1 MPDFVP
7 GLDLCGR
14 FYREV
19 VRPIL
24 GDAYPRLP
32 YSAALLGYGSDV
44 LGFDTEMSTDHDW
57 GPRLLLF
64 LREDDQARLA
74 QPLRDLFAQRLPREF
89 LGYPT
94 GFRANANG
102 TGLAEVTEE
111 GPIEHRIAPLT
122 IAGLI
127 RDYLAFDIR
136 QEIEAADW
144 LTFPEQK
151 LRTLVAGAVYHDGI
165 GLQAV
170 RDRFSYYP
178 HDIWLYL
185 LACGWTRIGQEE
197 HFVGRTGIVGDEIG
211 SALIASRLVCDLIR
225 LCFLMERQYA
235 PYAKWFGTAFARLEC
250 AGVLAPLLQRVLT
263 ATTWQ
268 ERERCLCPAYEQVA
282 AMHNALGVTEALPEK
297 VGLFHDRPFQVIHA
311 VGGFAPAIRARIQ
324 DPAIRQIAERKPIG
338 SIDQFSDSTDLVS
351 DPIWRPT
358 LRRLYE

>member
-1 MPDFVP
+1 MPDFVS
-7 GLDLCGR
+7 GLELCGK
-14 FYREV
+14 FYQEV

-24 GDAYPRLP
+24 ADAYPGLS
-32 YSAALLGYGSDV
+32 YSAALLGSGSEV
-44 LGFDTEMSTDHDW
+44 LGFDTKMSTDHDW

-64 LREDDQARLA
+64 LREEDQARLA
-74 QPLRDLFAQRLPREF
+74 QPLRDLFARRLPREF

-102 TGLAEVTEE
+102 TGRAEATEE
-111 GPIEHRIAPLT
+111 GPIEHRIASLT
-122 IAGLI
+122 IADLI
-127 RDYLAFDIR
+127 RDYLAFDIG

-170 RDRFSYYP
+170 RERFAYYP

-211 SALIASRLVCDLIR
+211 SALIAARLVRDLMR
-225 LCFLMERQYA
+225 LCFLMERRYA
-235 PYAKWFGTAFARLEC
+235 PYAKWFGTAFGRLEC
-250 AGVLAPLLQRVLT
+250 AGVLAPLLQQVLS

-268 ERERCLCPAYEQVA
+268 ERERRLCPAYERVA
-282 AMHNALGVTEALPEK
+282 EMHNALGITAPLPTK
-297 VGLFHDRPFQVIHA
+297 VGPFFDRPFQVIEA
-311 VGGFAPAIRARIQ
+311 VGGFAAAIRAQIQ
-324 DPAIRQIAERKPIG
+324 DPVVRRIAERKPIG

-351 DPIWRPT
+351 DPVWRPP